1 MNVPYGMQLLLKRI
15 LKREYSATQWRKVH
29 ALRNSRA
36 IKA

>member
-15 LKREYSATQWRKVH
+15 LKRDYASSQWRKIH